1 MWEFM
6 VLLLLVAVLVVFLA
20 PRFIRPGPRG
30 ALASGTLLVTGV
42 SSRAA
47 DDPDADA
54 GEQFVTISG
63 VINGPTVNEHA
74 VYRRMV
80 VTADQWPVTGQ
91 QFPVVYSPN
100 NPDNW
105 NFAPP
110 EPPGPAS
117 PEPLDD

>member
-42 SSRAA
+42 SPRP
-47 DDPDADA
+47 DDISAQ
-54 GEQFVTISG
+54 GEQFATISG

-80 VTADQWPVTGQ
+80 VDVDQWPVTGQ

-110 EPPGPAS
+110 EPAEP
-117 PEPLDD
+117 PEPAD